1 MRSIDAS
8 YYRPLVMPTATP
20 KSSSSSAS
28 SSEPLNGDE
37 EEVLRTAPSMLDQAQ
52 EGAEEMSMLFSSL
65 ARRNLAKKSGND
77 AALEENFDQVL
88 DSDVLPKVEKV
99 VALALLDQ
107 VSVEALLRY
116 AKSLFPDDSDLVLI
130 LRELLRQRNLKQ
142 IARKKLQ
149 AVLDQVLG
157 QADPKSL
164 KAGINGALKA
174 RLFGARMA
182 VTPAALRQCYRQF
195 LADLDAAIAQYQG
208 WIGDFGAEK
217 RAQVVEFIEAA
228 LFVDMNALD
237 PSCTRLEFRELLKAL
252 RQLRLLRSSDEVF
265 VKTLLRVWEH
275 DEALSVWLLLSVL
288 QQPYDLPELLEQHL
302 GPSMRDA
309 APSQRSRM
317 FQALLSAFKQVDP
330 EQSVLDEAREFV
342 LSGLAAMADQAY
354 RVEVKRLVDPA
365 TDGKIFF

>member
-1 MRSIDAS
+1 
-8 YYRPLVMPTATP
+8 
-20 KSSSSSAS
+20 
-28 SSEPLNGDE
+28 
-37 EEVLRTAPSMLDQAQ
+37 
-52 EGAEEMSMLFSSL
+52 
-65 ARRNLAKKSGND
+65 
-77 AALEENFDQVL
+77 
-88 DSDVLPKVEKV
+88 
-99 VALALLDQ
+99 
-107 VSVEALLRY
+107 
-116 AKSLFPDDSDLVLI
+116 
-130 LRELLRQRNLKQ
+130 
-142 IARKKLQ
+142 
-149 AVLDQVLG
+149 
-157 QADPKSL
+157 
-164 KAGINGALKA
+164 
-174 RLFGARMA
+174 
-182 VTPAALRQCYRQF
+182 
-195 LADLDAAIAQYQG
+195 
-208 WIGDFGAEK
+208 
-217 RAQVVEFIEAA
+217 
-228 LFVDMNALD
+228 MNALD

-330 EQSVLDEAREFV
+330 EQYVLDEAREFV